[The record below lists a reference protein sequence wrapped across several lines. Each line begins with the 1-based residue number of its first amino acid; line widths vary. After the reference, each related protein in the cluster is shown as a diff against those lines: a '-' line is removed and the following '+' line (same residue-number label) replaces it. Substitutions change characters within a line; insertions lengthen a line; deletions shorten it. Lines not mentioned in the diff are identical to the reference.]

1 MAKTEFYSN
10 ILDDYLIDKT
20 HEFDNEMI
28 KKHKAIFQNFIKNKI
43 LKN

>member
-20 HEFDNEMI
+20 YEFD
-28 KKHKAIFQNFIKNKI
+28 KKNKKPYFKT
-43 LKN
+43 L